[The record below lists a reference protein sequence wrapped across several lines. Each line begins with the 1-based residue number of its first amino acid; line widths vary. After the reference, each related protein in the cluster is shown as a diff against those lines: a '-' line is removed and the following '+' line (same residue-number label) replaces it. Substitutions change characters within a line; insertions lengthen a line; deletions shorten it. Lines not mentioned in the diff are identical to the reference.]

1 MALPPTIPTS
11 FVPKQPVLAKRS
23 TSGFN
28 PFLVVSYFILA
39 IWVIIAILVFVYQ
52 IYLSKSAEQKRQ
64 QIVVAQNNI
73 DQATVTDFIR
83 LRDRFTTAKSILDK
97 HIVTSHFFDDL
108 ESVTIQNVHFTSLKL
123 AVKETGS
130 SVVEMQGVARNFNA
144 LAAQS
149 TAFTNDKHFKHTIFS
164 GFVLDSKNNTV
175 TFQVNA
181 ELDPTIITDSVAAY
195 VPPAQSAQPSQTA
208 PQAPASTTTPKSVP
222 QLAPLHAAPTTPA
235 VTTTKPS
242 QPKP

>member
-11 FVPKQPVLAKRS
+11 FVPKQPVLAKKS

-28 PFLVVSYFILA
+28 PLLVVSYFIVA
-39 IWVIIAILVFVYQ
+39 IWVIIAILVFVYN

-83 LRDRFTTAKSILDK
+83 LRDRFTTAKNILDK

-108 ESVTIQNVHFTSLKL
+108 ETVTIQNVHFTSLKL
-123 AVKETGS
+123 SVKETGA
-130 SVVEMQGVARNFNA
+130 SVVELQGIARNFNA

-149 TAFTNDKHFKHTIFS
+149 SAFTNDKHFKHTLFS
-164 GFVLDSKNNTV
+164 AFVLDAKTNTV

-195 VPPAQSAQPSQTA
+195 VPPTQPAQQSAPLQT
-208 PQAPASTTTPKSVP
+208 PTASTTPKTTPL
-222 QLAPLHAAPTTPA
+222 LAPLHATPA
-235 VTTTKPS
+235 PATTTKPN
-242 QPKP
+242 QTKP